1 MRCPEC
7 STQNEAGRKFCAEC
21 GTRLSSACP
30 TCSAP
35 NDPAAKFCGECGTAL
50 VEPAVPERELPATAA
65 AAERRIVSVLFADL
79 VGFTSLTEGRD
90 AEEVRDLQDRYFT
103 TARTIAQRYGGTVEK
118 FIGDAVMAMWGA
130 PTAYE
135 DDPERA
141 VRAALDLVGAVGAL
155 GYEGASAMLSA
166 RAAVMTGEAAV
177 TIGAVGQGMVSGDL
191 VSAASRLQGIA
202 PPGGV
207 LIDDATRRA
216 TESAIATEP
225 LGEQHVKGKTEA
237 IVAWRALGVV
247 AMRRGGGRVDRLEP
261 PFVGRDLELRL
272 LKDILH
278 AVDEEQRARLVSVTG
293 IAGIG
298 KSRLAWELEKYVD
311 GIVDDVYWH
320 HGRSP
325 AYGEG
330 IAFWALAE
338 MVRSRTGIAES
349 DDAETSRAKLA
360 AALESYVP
368 DEAERRVVGPWLE
381 ALIGLRE
388 AGEIDREAAFA
399 AARRLIE
406 RIAERGLAVFV
417 FEDLQW
423 ADNGLIDFIE
433 SILEWSRN
441 HRILIVTLARPELLD
456 RRSTWGAGQRNFTAL
471 HLEPLS
477 NEAMTQLL
485 DGVAPGL
492 PRPFVGQIIERAAG
506 VPLFAVETIRMLVDD
521 GRLVREDGRFRLEG
535 AIGKLAVPESLRGL
549 VGARIDGLPA
559 AERALLQDASVLGQ
573 SFTIDALAALTGQ
586 RVDEL
591 VDRLRGLVRREIL
604 ALDEDPRSPER
615 GQYVFVQGVIR
626 EVAYETLARRERR
639 ERHLAAARYFET
651 IGSDELAGILASHY
665 FDAYLATPPG
675 AEAEALAAQAR
686 VALRGAAERAAALGS
701 NDLALDYVEKAL
713 TVTPDPEERAR
724 AWEVAATV
732 ADHAGRYDV
741 AERYGRQAIDWYLA
755 SADPI
760 GVARAAIV
768 LTQPYFETGR
778 TAEATVVLDSTLTSC
793 AGLEDSPEVV
803 RVVAELARAR
813 MQENDPLALD
823 IAERA
828 LVAAER
834 LEAIPI
840 VAEAVVT
847 KAAVLDSMGRRIEA
861 LALVRGAIELAVSHH
876 LTQTEF
882 RARGNYASSLSSDD
896 PRAALAANI
905 EVRELARKLGA
916 RDHFL
921 WNTMQCYGI
930 GSALGEWDWVLELAA
945 EIEAGD
951 PGPVGLEGIHGMR
964 AIVAAYRGD
973 AEEATRE
980 RTEAD
985 RVAPEQSRP
994 EFVASRLSDRAEIA
1008 ALAGHLSEAYD
1019 GAMAAARMTHW
1030 LWSAAPAARWALW
1043 MGDLD
1048 RTRSA
1053 MEIVRAS
1060 VDRGRFAG
1068 AVRDELEAGL
1078 AAIEGRRDDAIAYY
1092 RSAGT
1097 TFRELDAP
1105 LDLGR
1110 CQLEYAI
1117 LIGPDEA
1124 GARAA
1129 AHEASE
1135 VLERLGSRPLLAR
1148 LEAGL
1153 TRWPE
1158 TADGFPRRADRPE
1171 VAIRSAGDGPTDS

>member
-7 STQNEAGRKFCAEC
+7 STENEAGRKFCAEC

-30 TCSAP
+30 DLQRDERSR
-35 NDPAAKFCGECGTAL
+35 GEVLRRMWDSPRRAGSSPS
-50 VEPAVPERELPATAA
+50 ESLPATAA
-65 AAERRIVSVLFADL
+65 AAERRIVSILFADL

-90 AEEVRDLQDRYFT
+90 AEEIRDLQDRYFT

-441 HRILIVTLARPELLD
+441 HRILIVTLARPELLE
-456 RRSTWGAGQRNFTAL
+456 RRPTWGAGQRNFTAL

-477 NEAMTQLL
+477 DEAMTQLL

-615 GQYVFVQGVIR
+615 GSTCSSRASSVRSPTRRWPGVSDGNDTWRRPGTSRPSTAKSWPASSPVITSTR
-626 EVAYETLARRERR
+626 IWPRRPERRRMRLRPRPGSRCAEPPSARRP
-639 ERHLAAARYFET
+639 
-651 IGSDELAGILASHY
+651 S
-665 FDAYLATPPG
+665 
-675 AEAEALAAQAR
+675 
-686 VALRGAAERAAALGS
+686 
-701 NDLALDYVEKAL
+701 
-713 TVTPDPEERAR
+713 
-724 AWEVAATV
+724 
-732 ADHAGRYDV
+732 
-741 AERYGRQAIDWYLA
+741 
-755 SADPI
+755 
-760 GVARAAIV
+760 
-768 LTQPYFETGR
+768 GR
-778 TAEATVVLDSTLTSC
+778 TTWPWTTS
-793 AGLEDSPEVV
+793 
-803 RVVAELARAR
+803 
-813 MQENDPLALD
+813 
-823 IAERA
+823 
-828 LVAAER
+828 
-834 LEAIPI
+834 
-840 VAEAVVT
+840 
-847 KAAVLDSMGRRIEA
+847 RR
-861 LALVRGAIELAVSHH
+861 
-876 LTQTEF
+876 
-882 RARGNYASSLSSDD
+882 
-896 PRAALAANI
+896 P
-905 EVRELARKLGA
+905 
-916 RDHFL
+916 
-921 WNTMQCYGI
+921 
-930 GSALGEWDWVLELAA
+930 
-945 EIEAGD
+945 
-951 PGPVGLEGIHGMR
+951 
-964 AIVAAYRGD
+964 
-973 AEEATRE
+973 
-980 RTEAD
+980 
-985 RVAPEQSRP
+985 
-994 EFVASRLSDRAEIA
+994 
-1008 ALAGHLSEAYD
+1008 
-1019 GAMAAARMTHW
+1019 
-1030 LWSAAPAARWALW
+1030 
-1043 MGDLD
+1043 
-1048 RTRSA
+1048 
-1053 MEIVRAS
+1053 
-1060 VDRGRFAG
+1060 
-1068 AVRDELEAGL
+1068 
-1078 AAIEGRRDDAIAYY
+1078 
-1092 RSAGT
+1092 
-1097 TFRELDAP
+1097 
-1105 LDLGR
+1105 
-1110 CQLEYAI
+1110 
-1117 LIGPDEA
+1117 
-1124 GARAA
+1124 
-1129 AHEASE
+1129 
-1135 VLERLGSRPLLAR
+1135 
-1148 LEAGL
+1148 
-1153 TRWPE
+1153 
-1158 TADGFPRRADRPE
+1158 
-1171 VAIRSAGDGPTDS
+1171 